1 MNTEQVTNSY
11 RKLQDGLFESTR
23 KLWLAGLGTLSVV
36 EEEGTELFDEL
47 VKKGRKI
54 EEKSRK
60 RLGQTKAELE
70 SGTDELAEKLDRQV
84 SGVLQKMGVPSRAQ
98 VQDLTVR
105 VEQLTEQERNLLRF
119 SLLDSLTYEQIAAI
133 YTVHRVTIRRWMSK
147 LRDKLLDQTRGILSE
162 RLDVDQAELDSIVRL
177 INSELHVSISRLLRR
192 DR

>member
-36 EEEGTELFDEL
+36 EQEGTELFDEL
-47 VKKGRKI
+47 VKKGRKM
-54 EEKSRK
+54 EEKSRE
-60 RLGQTKAELE
+60 RLSKTKADFE

-105 VEQLTEQERNLLRF
+105 VEQLMEQV
-119 SLLDSLTYEQIAAI
+119 D
-133 YTVHRVTIRRWMSK
+133 
-147 LRDKLLDQTRGILSE
+147 
-162 RLDVDQAELDSIVRL
+162 RLAPAKPAKKTS
-177 INSELHVSISRLLRR
+177 SRARTTKTTKTA
-192 DR
+192 

>member
-36 EEEGTELFDEL
+36 EQEGTELFDEL
-47 VKKGRKI
+47 VKKGRKM
-54 EEKSRK
+54 EEKSRE
-60 RLGQTKAELE
+60 RLSKTKAELE

-105 VEQLTEQERNLLRF
+105 VEQLMEQV
-119 SLLDSLTYEQIAAI
+119 D
-133 YTVHRVTIRRWMSK
+133 
-147 LRDKLLDQTRGILSE
+147 
-162 RLDVDQAELDSIVRL
+162 RLAPAKPAKKTS
-177 INSELHVSISRLLRR
+177 SRARTTKTTKTA
-192 DR
+192 

>member
-36 EEEGTELFDEL
+36 EQEGTELFDEL
-47 VKKGRKI
+47 VKKGRKM
-54 EEKSRK
+54 EEKSRE
-60 RLGQTKAELE
+60 RLSKTRAELE

-105 VEQLTEQERNLLRF
+105 VEQLMEQV
-119 SLLDSLTYEQIAAI
+119 D
-133 YTVHRVTIRRWMSK
+133 
-147 LRDKLLDQTRGILSE
+147 
-162 RLDVDQAELDSIVRL
+162 RLAPAKPAKKTS
-177 INSELHVSISRLLRR
+177 SRARTTKTTKTA
-192 DR
+192 

>member
-36 EEEGTELFDEL
+36 EEEGSELFDEL
-47 VKKGRKI
+47 VKKGRKM
-54 EEKSRK
+54 EEKSRE
-60 RLGQTKAELE
+60 RLSKTKAELE

-105 VEQLTEQERNLLRF
+105 VEQLMEQV
-119 SLLDSLTYEQIAAI
+119 D
-133 YTVHRVTIRRWMSK
+133 
-147 LRDKLLDQTRGILSE
+147 
-162 RLDVDQAELDSIVRL
+162 RLAPAKPAKKTS
-177 INSELHVSISRLLRR
+177 SRARTTKTTKTA
-192 DR
+192 

>member
-36 EEEGTELFDEL
+36 EQEGTELFDEL
-47 VKKGRKI
+47 VKKGRKM
-54 EEKSRK
+54 EEKSRE
-60 RLGQTKAELE
+60 RLSKTRAELE

-105 VEQLTEQERNLLRF
+105 VEQLMEQV
-119 SLLDSLTYEQIAAI
+119 D
-133 YTVHRVTIRRWMSK
+133 
-147 LRDKLLDQTRGILSE
+147 
-162 RLDVDQAELDSIVRL
+162 RLAPAKPPKKTS
-177 INSELHVSISRLLRR
+177 SRARTTKTTKTA
-192 DR
+192 